1 MIYDPHSGGTGIMV
15 GAGSLI
21 VVACWRSF
29 SEPLPTTAA
38 GLFLVV
44 DALLVLLAA
53 PASWFFELFPTAGAG
68 WERATLV
75 LAFGVLHA
83 GSLSAL
89 RLETL
94 AWVEIGVAAAR

>member
-1 MIYDPHSGGTGIMV
+1 MV
-15 GAGSLI
+15 
-21 VVACWRSF
+21 VVAGWRSF
-29 SEPLPTTAA
+29 SAPLSAFAA

-44 DALLVLLAA
+44 DALLALLAA
-53 PASWFFELFPTAGAG
+53 PASWFFELFSTAGAG

-75 LAFGVLHA
+75 LAFGVLLA

-89 RLETL
+89 HLETL

>member
-1 MIYDPHSGGTGIMV
+1 M
-15 GAGSLI
+15 I

-75 LAFGVLHA
+75 LALGVV
-83 GSLSAL
+83 L

-94 AWVEIGVAAAR
+94 AWAEIGVVDAQAAFD